1 MADPPHGVVER
12 AREELRKYAGV
23 SAYLYVCFAAI
34 LFYRWAMQG
43 DEAVRAVH
51 WGTAAA
57 KALILGKFLLIGEA
71 VHAGERV
78 ASRTRLQRIAWR
90 TVALAAL
97 LVALTVVEEIVVGWF
112 HGGGIAQM
120 LGELR
125 ERPLAELAAEALL
138 VLLVLVPLVTVEEMA
153 KALGSGALMRLL
165 RSPAQ
170 GTDQHPPGGTPVDR
184 SR

>member
-1 MADPPHGVVER
+1 MVDPPHGVAER

-34 LFYRWAMQG
+34 LFYRWAIQG

-57 KALILGKFLLIGEA
+57 KALVLGKFLLIGEA
-71 VHAGERV
+71 VHAGERL
-78 ASRTRLQRIAWR
+78 ASRTRLRRLAWR

-97 LVALTVVEEIVVGWF
+97 LVALTVVEDIVVAWF
-112 HGGGIAQM
+112 HGTAIAQA
-120 LGELR
+120 LGELG
-125 ERPLAELAAEALL
+125 ERPRAELAAEAWL
-138 VLLVLVPLVTVEEMA
+138 VVLILVPLVTVEELA
-153 KALGSGALMRLL
+153 KALGPGALARLL

-170 GTDQHPPGGTPVDR
+170 GTDQRPPGGTPADR